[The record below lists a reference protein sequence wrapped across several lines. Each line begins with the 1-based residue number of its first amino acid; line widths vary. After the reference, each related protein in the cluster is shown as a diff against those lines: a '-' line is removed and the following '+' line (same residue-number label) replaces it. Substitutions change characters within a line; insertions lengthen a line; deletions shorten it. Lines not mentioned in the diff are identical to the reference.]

1 MYPLVFENLFNS
13 DSFELLKIKNSIES
27 CLDLQN
33 VNYTTSFFD
42 ETFDLVHF
50 FSVNDFSHY
59 SKEIK
64 KSVKKVI
71 SLLSCE
77 EDPNLRIIKGKKENN
92 DNELIYFLEKKDVE
106 IINRADAILVPSLKA
121 KEFLLSNGVTTKI
134 FTFFNPVRSIK
145 YDLKNN
151 VLNKA
156 IFRYLGINEDSYIVV
171 SSLSYE
177 DYLSLTYINN
187 LALSFPML
195 KFVLLTT
202 KDINKNFYIKAKKIF
217 DEKITNIRFTNI
229 IDDDIYASLFYN
241 AKVFINLSSTYGN
254 DQELID
260 AMVSKTQILTLNS
273 SSFSDIAI
281 DKENCYTYNNFADLK
296 KGLNQYFN
304 GLLPSTIDG
313 GIKFSKDINFKEQS
327 EELLKIYKEVLE
339 EN

>member
-33 VNYTTSFFD
+33 VNYTTSFFE

-92 DNELIYFLEKKDVE
+92 DNELIYFIEKKDVE
-106 IINRADAILVPSLKA
+106 IINRADGILVPSLKA

-217 DEKITNIRFTNI
+217 F
-229 IDDDIYASLFYN
+229 
-241 AKVFINLSSTYGN
+241 V
-254 DQELID
+254 
-260 AMVSKTQILTLNS
+260 
-273 SSFSDIAI
+273 
-281 DKENCYTYNNFADLK
+281 
-296 KGLNQYFN
+296 
-304 GLLPSTIDG
+304 
-313 GIKFSKDINFKEQS
+313 GI
-327 EELLKIYKEVLE
+327 
-339 EN
+339 